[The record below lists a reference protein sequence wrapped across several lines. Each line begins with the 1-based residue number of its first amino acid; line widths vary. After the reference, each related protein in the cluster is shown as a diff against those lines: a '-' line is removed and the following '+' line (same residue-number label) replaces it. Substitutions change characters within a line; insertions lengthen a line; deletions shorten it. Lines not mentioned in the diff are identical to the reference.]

1 MRQQT
6 TSRSRRLM
14 ALSRGPKDVDASR
27 EHGNG
32 FEKISV
38 YGERRVVTWD
48 IFIYLFESKRFKK
61 KNLFN

>member
-48 IFIYLFESKRFKK
+48 IFIYISF
-61 KNLFN
+61 